1 MRLLRNHEIRRFIG
15 LMLLISALSTVS
27 AFLISRTTGWM
38 VLATVLALC
47 VCSLVFT
54 LWRYRQLDKLSGYL
68 RRISGGEYELDI
80 RDHEEGELSILTSDI
95 YKVTSMLAEYNEQL
109 KKEKR
114 QLADA
119 MADISHQLKTPLT
132 SMTVMADLLSDERLP
147 ADKRKEFTGRIR
159 TQLERIQWLLS
170 SLLKLSRLDAGV
182 IHFRNEP
189 VNVTALIRKASAPL
203 LIPIELK
210 EQTLELSGAEGV
222 TFSGDEGW
230 STEAIVN
237 ILKNCVEHTQIGG
250 KLRIEWEGN
259 PIFTEIR
266 IADDGEGIDPEDVPH
281 IFTRFF
287 RGHNAGDDSVGIGLA
302 MARSIIQSQNGDIS
316 VTSAKGQGTLF
327 RIRFSKL
334 IV

>member
-1 MRLLRNHEIRRFIG
+1 MHMLRNNEILRFVG
-15 LMLLISALSTVS
+15 LQLLISAVS
-27 AFLISRTTGWM
+27 SVFAFYAGAPAGWM
-38 VLATVLALC
+38 VLATSLILC
-47 VCSLVFT
+47 ACSLVFT

-68 RRISGGEYELDI
+68 RRIISGEYELDI
-80 RDHEEGELSILTSDI
+80 RDHEEGELSILKSEI

-109 KKEKR
+109 KKEKI

-147 ADKRKEFTGRIR
+147 VDKRQEFTGRIR
-159 TQLERIQWLLS
+159 MQLERIQWLVS

-182 IHFRNEP
+182 VRFRHEP
-189 VNVTALIRKASAPL
+189 VNVAALVRKASAPL

-210 EQTLELSGAEGV
+210 EQSLELTGNDEV

-237 ILKNCVEHTQIGG
+237 ILKNCVEHTPSGG
-250 KLRIEWEGN
+250 NLRIEWEGN
-259 PIFTEIR
+259 PIYTEIR
-266 IADDGEGIDPEDVPH
+266 IADNGEGIDPEDIPH
-281 IFTRFF
+281 IFTRFY
-287 RGHNAGDDSVGIGLA
+287 RGHNAGEDSVGIGLA

-316 VTSAKGQGTLF
+316 VTSAKGRGSLF

-334 IV
+334 VV